1 MPRKTPKQVREEL
14 QAKREAEN
22 KIFRLYE
29 YIQRAEDGG
38 HPVPNGEGFGHGE
51 PVYVV
56 SKRELMELALG
67 VRELINKLAEAHAEK
82 ASFDEMLLVFEASRI
97 AERIL
102 AEDQF
107 VEPLRMLGTPRPD
120 R

>member
-1 MPRKTPKQVREEL
+1 MAKSIKQA
-14 QAKREAEN
+14 QADALAIIAANN

-29 YIQRAEDGG
+29 FIQRAENGGSPAPNDG
-38 HPVPNGEGFGHGE
+38 PFGHGD

-56 SKRELMELALG
+56 SKRELMEFALG
-67 VRELINKLAEAHAEK
+67 MREIIRRLAEAHAEK

-107 VEPLRMLGTPRPD
+107 VDPLRMLGTPRPES
-120 R
+120 